1 MTFITEIPAKLLE
14 RLTLTTAER
23 RALGNLLVENTN
35 LNLWFIHLV
44 DHGGDWVSD
53 PAGLHRK
60 HHEIKEAY
68 EGFSKDPSEANRH
81 TLFRRITVY
90 SESIKG
96 DAERRAYLKAN
107 PHA

>member
-44 DHGGDWVSD
+44 NHGGDWVSD
-53 PAGLHRK
+53 PAQIRRK
-60 HHEIKEAY
+60 HYEIEAAY
-68 EGFSKDPSEANRH
+68 EAFSEEPSEANRH
-81 TLFRRITVY
+81 ALFRRITVY